1 MTKRI
6 NSRRQVT
13 DFQERMLAG
22 FLLVTWWKE
31 KWLFRICQTWVGVVV
46 NIWSHERLGRLITL
60 QDGSLKE
67 VMDVAITYAPE
78 LVQSEYSINSISLL
92 LSGLNNDC
100 LKIQKYPLW
109 LSFLFSEQSMLQKDR
124 CSSVGVR
131 WQTEKRKKKNN
142 CNSRL
147 VSVRPNDTLSIYN
160 FQWKGHMGQP
170 TFWHAWQ
177 MGQRRWEC

>member
-1 MTKRI
+1 MTKRV

-31 KWLFRICQTWVGVVV
+31 KWLFRICQRWVGVVV